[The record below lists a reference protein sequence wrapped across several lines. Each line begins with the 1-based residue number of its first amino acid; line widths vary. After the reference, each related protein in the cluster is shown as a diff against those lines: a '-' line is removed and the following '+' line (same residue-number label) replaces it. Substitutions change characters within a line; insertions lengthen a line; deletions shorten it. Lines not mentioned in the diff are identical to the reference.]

1 LTNYHCGKTFWL
13 IGDVSRRSTKGHH
26 QDNSHQFG
34 KEEISMRTP
43 SKEEREALIAELK
56 AAVEE
61 EGYDPVDD
69 PIEADETP
77 ENVAV
82 FLKKKEK

>member
-1 LTNYHCGKTFWL
+1 M
-13 IGDVSRRSTKGHH
+13 I
-26 QDNSHQFG
+26 HQFG
-34 KEEISMRTP
+34 KEEIPMRTP
-43 SKEEREALIAELK
+43 PKEEMDKLMAELK
-56 AAVEE
+56 AAIEE